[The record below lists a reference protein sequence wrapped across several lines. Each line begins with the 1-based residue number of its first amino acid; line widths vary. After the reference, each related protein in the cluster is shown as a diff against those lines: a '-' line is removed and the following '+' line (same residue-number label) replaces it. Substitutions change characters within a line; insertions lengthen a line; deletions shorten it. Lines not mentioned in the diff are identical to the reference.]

1 MTKTEETKEYILK
14 QIREKRWKPGD
25 KIFSKYQF
33 SEYLNISPNTAQ
45 SAVHELIREN
55 ILESRR
61 GSGVYVRNIAQKK
74 KIIISIRESI
84 LYFENSKFHRN
95 SVAYL
100 RKKFE
105 SLGFVTEI
113 NIEKNLTKYD
123 TLHTKETI
131 NKTFDFSE
139 IAGFISLFGS
149 RTQINYFAE
158 NSIPVIDWYY
168 SDYPSVVF
176 DKVDFHK
183 QIIYL
188 TEKYLGE
195 KPVFFEYDFDKTSV
209 LYMDILY
216 PKLIGRYDF
225 AMIPIVDKFNKTTD
239 YIDKYLQSI
248 DFAPTG
254 FVFLDDTIYL
264 SALPLF
270 EKYKNIFADA
280 KIITMSNNDE
290 FYPEGYKICRIE
302 YTVEDKCD
310 RICDLLVRAIKKEY
324 IPKPN
329 YSIKGKIINENMLK

>member
-14 QIREKRWKPGD
+14 QIREKKWKPGN

-33 SEYLNISPNTAQ
+33 SKYLNISPNTAQ

-61 GSGVYVRNIAQKK
+61 GSGVYVRDITEKN

-131 NKTFDFSE
+131 NKTFDFEE

-149 RTQINYFAE
+149 RSVINYFAE
-158 NSIPVIDWYY
+158 NNIPVIDWNY
-168 SDYPSVVF
+168 SEYPSVVF
-176 DKVDFHK
+176 DKVEFHK
-183 QIIYL
+183 QIINL

-195 KPVFFEYDFDKTSV
+195 KPVFIEYDFDKTSV
-209 LYMDILY
+209 LYMDVLY
-216 PKLIGRYDF
+216 PKIIDKYDF
-225 AMIPIVDKFNKTTD
+225 ALIPIVDKFKKTTY
-239 YIDKYLQSI
+239 YIDKYLESI
-248 DFAPTG
+248 DFKPTG
-254 FVFLDDTIYL
+254 FVFLDDTLYL

-270 EKYKNIFADA
+270 EKYKDIFADS

-290 FYPEGYKICRIE
+290 FYPENYKICRIE
-302 YTVEDKCD
+302 YTVEEKCD
-310 RICDLLVRAIKKEY
+310 KICELLMRAINKEY
-324 IPKPN
+324 IAKPN
-329 YSIKGKIINENMLK
+329 YSIKGKIINEMLIK